1 MVVHVL
7 MLEILR
13 GDILQG
19 LPRFVVVVNVLG
31 DCVRVLVMS
40 HLQRDVDFDVL
51 LPHTEMGMEI
61 ALRI

>member
-19 LPRFVVVVNVLG
+19 LSRFVVMVNVFG
-31 DCVRVLVMS
+31 DRVRVLVMS
-40 HLQRDVDFDVL
+40 HLQRDMDFDVF
-51 LPHTEMGMEI
+51 LPHTEKKRVDG
-61 ALRI
+61 AWG